1 LHESTLWMFR
11 CTARKQPTMPGSREA
26 VQVLREKRFL
36 SFDAVTLAAKVTRLC
51 VTQRAQLGGFNNMRG
66 LRFAILSLLIL
77 AIVCL
82 CPGSAA
88 AHSIVRMKLVGV
100 GGNNADGVYTYPYYF
115 SINGKATVLLLC
127 DTYDNQVTMGETWK
141 AHESSLSSG
150 KGLFGSQLLDYKAAG
165 LIFKSILNGTV
176 GVNAGNFAIWGLFST
191 NAKNSA
197 FFRSGTAALDAVY
210 LALAAKAPN
219 SAFNGLVLYT
229 PIAGTQS
236 WGGTPQEYI
245 GYSAAPEPATLTLFG
260 TGLLTL
266 AGLLRRKMG
275 KV

>member
-1 LHESTLWMFR
+1 
-11 CTARKQPTMPGSREA
+11 
-26 VQVLREKRFL
+26 
-36 SFDAVTLAAKVTRLC
+36 
-51 VTQRAQLGGFNNMRG
+51 MRG

-115 SINGKATVLLLC
+115 SINGKATVSLLC

-197 FFRSGTAALDAVY
+197 FFRSKEPQRWMQCT